1 MTVHKAKGLEFPL
14 VFMVACVEGKFPLQ
28 RRGEPLEL
36 PAGLIEEEVGAADAH
51 LHEERRLFYVGMT
64 RAEDELVLTSAA
76 DYGTARTRKLS
87 RFVVE
92 ALDLPSPAPP
102 RRSRALES
110 LARHQPAPDAEALPA
125 GPLPETEVLRL
136 SFRQI
141 DDYETCP
148 LKYKYVHRLRVPLL
162 VHHRIVFGSAVH
174 QAVQE
179 HFRARLLDRPFSE
192 DDLVAAFRAAWV
204 SEGFL
209 SREHEDQRRAA
220 GEEAL
225 RLFHRAEAAHPL
237 RPTGVE
243 KEFAFYLE
251 GEGGEAGTRV
261 QGRYDLVVEEDGRV
275 TILDFKTGAV
285 DDPQKADE
293 RARKSLQ
300 LDIYALAHLRT
311 TARLP
316 DRVELRF
323 LESGLVA
330 GKKPTLDE
338 AQRTEGRI
346 REVAALIRSG
356 AFEPKPSYM
365 ACGQCAFREICPHTS
380 RGPEEFEP

>member
-28 RRGEPLEL
+28 RRGDLLEL
-36 PAGLIEEEVGAADAH
+36 PAGLVGEGPGAADAH

-102 RRSRALES
+102 RKSRALEA
-110 LARHQPAPDAEALPA
+110 LARHQPAPEVEAAGAGALPDDQS
-125 GPLPETEVLRL
+125 LRL

-162 VHHRIVFGSAVH
+162 VHHRIVYGSAVH
-174 QAVQE
+174 KAVQE
-179 HFRARLLDRPFSE
+179 HFRARLLDRHFSE

-209 SREHEDQRRAA
+209 SREHEEQRRAA

-225 RLFHRAEAAHPL
+225 RRFHREEAAHPL

-261 QGRYDLVVEEDGRV
+261 QGRYDLVVEEGGRV

-285 DDPQKADE
+285 DDAEKAAE

-323 LESGLVA
+323 LESGLTA
-330 GKKPTLDE
+330 GKRPTLDE
-338 AQRTEGRI
+338 AARTEERV
-346 REVAALIRSG
+346 REVAALIRRG
-356 AFEPKPSYM
+356 AFPATPSYM
-365 ACGQCAFREICPHTS
+365 ACGQCPFREICPHTS
-380 RGPEEFEP
+380 RGPEHLEA

>member
-1 MTVHKAKGLEFPL
+1 
-14 VFMVACVEGKFPLQ
+14 
-28 RRGEPLEL
+28 
-36 PAGLIEEEVGAADAH
+36 
-51 LHEERRLFYVGMT
+51 
-64 RAEDELVLTSAA
+64 
-76 DYGTARTRKLS
+76 
-87 RFVVE
+87 
-92 ALDLPSPAPP
+92 
-102 RRSRALES
+102 
-110 LARHQPAPDAEALPA
+110 
-125 GPLPETEVLRL
+125 
-136 SFRQI
+136 
-141 DDYETCP
+141 
-148 LKYKYVHRLRVPLL
+148 
-162 VHHRIVFGSAVH
+162 
-174 QAVQE
+174 
-179 HFRARLLDRPFSE
+179 
-192 DDLVAAFRAAWV
+192 
-204 SEGFL
+204 
-209 SREHEDQRRAA
+209 
-220 GEEAL
+220 
-225 RLFHRAEAAHPL
+225 L

-285 DDPQKADE
+285 DDPQKAAE

-330 GKKPTLDE
+330 GKRPTLDE
-338 AQRTEGRI
+338 TQRTEGRI
-346 REVAALIRSG
+346 REVSALIRSG

-365 ACGQCAFREICPHTS
+365 ACGQCPFREICPHTS